1 MPEYFSYF
9 LITAVT
15 NCNFCKWLRNIF
27 SWLTLLFYFESW
39 RGGRDKENLAL
50 HKTVYSLLFQ
60 IVAIKPTKL
69 NGSFIGL
76 NREDTFFLSKVDN
89 FSILIYFLYLSQTLE
104 RQYFFAVLFFVF
116 VFWIGEC
123 LIFCTLWYFW
133 LAAVTPTDGR
143 IIEVRVRMTSP
154 RNFMY
159 FMITQKQQKLAM
171 DITIIPRAF
180 YYS

>member
-69 NGSFIGL
+69 NGSFLGL
-76 NREDTFFLSKVDN
+76 NREDNFFLSKVDN

-104 RQYFFAVLFFVF
+104 RQYFFAGYFCFCFCFLDRWMSDFLHSLVLL
-116 VFWIGEC
+116 IGCSDTYRWQNHWSQGEDDQSTE
-123 LIFCTLWYFW
+123 FHN
-133 LAAVTPTDGR
+133 VSERG
-143 IIEVRVRMTSP
+143 
-154 RNFMY
+154 
-159 FMITQKQQKLAM
+159 
-171 DITIIPRAF
+171 
-180 YYS
+180 